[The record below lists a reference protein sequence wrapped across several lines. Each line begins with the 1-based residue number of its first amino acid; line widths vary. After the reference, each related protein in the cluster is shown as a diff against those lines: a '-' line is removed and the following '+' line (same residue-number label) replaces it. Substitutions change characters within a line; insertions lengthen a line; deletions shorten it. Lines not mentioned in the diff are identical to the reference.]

1 MSSDHLKS
9 VNRGAVA
16 KGHPSQ
22 NSPTKNPTTTAVLS
36 PVAPLFRRLDWL
48 TALVVFIFVLA
59 GYIYTLAPDLTLED
73 SGELAV
79 GSFYAG
85 VPHPPGY
92 PVWTLYTWL
101 FTVLVPISNIAYRV
115 ALSSAVSGAL
125 SCALLALIVSRGS
138 SMMLE
143 GITGMKQIEKRWED
157 GLCLV
162 AGFVAGCLLGFNGFM
177 WSQAVIVEVYV
188 FSVLSLM
195 LLLCALLRWMYA
207 PHQLRYLYLA
217 FFWFGIC
224 ITNHQTLIV
233 AAMGLE
239 VAILM
244 AAPRL
249 GRDLFIAN
257 TLIYIFG
264 LIAKSKGIIQSFDNN
279 PSLFFIFNAVGVGS
293 GLVALF
299 MIVKT
304 MDQFVAIFTD
314 LVDFKFQKLREAV
327 QPILIMGAMW
337 AVGAAFYFYMP
348 IASMTN
354 PPMNW
359 GYPRTE
365 EGFWHALTRG
375 QYDKTSP
382 TSDPYKL
389 VQQLAMY
396 VGGAVDEFTVVCLL
410 IALVPFMFLSRM
422 QNRERGWMIGLTA
435 IYIGLAFLLLILLN
449 PGVDRQAS
457 EQARVFFTASHVMI
471 AIWVGYG
478 ITLIGGLIATHYV
491 EVRRNIL
498 FGTAIAAAF
507 ALYSIFQN
515 KSLFFIDK
523 FTSYFL
529 FGLTLVALVLFLFG
543 RTKVPRFAIL
553 CLFALL
559 PLQSILAHWSA
570 NEQRG
575 HLFGNWFGHDMF
587 SPPFE
592 IYPEMPKSSIV
603 FGGTDP
609 GRFCPTYMIFC
620 ESFIPAEKR
629 RDPKFDRR
637 DCYLITQ
644 NALADG
650 TYLSYIRAHYNRS
663 AQNDPPFFVNFLRSS
678 TEEEQGRTNLLARLS
693 TPLDSFFT
701 RIGKDIEDRR
711 RREGVYPPKEILTP
725 TPEDSQ
731 IAFQQ
736 YIADAQRR
744 LQHDMQFPTEPKQI
758 RPGEDVR
765 VIDNKISVSGQVAVM
780 AINGL
785 LTKVIFDKNPDHEF
799 FVEESFALDWMF
811 PYLSPFGII
820 MKINRE
826 PLVEIT
832 QDMVKKDHDFW
843 AQYSDRLIGNW
854 MTYETSVQEICA
866 FAEKTYLHRDLTG
879 FKGDPK
885 FVRDDNAQKA
895 FSKLRSAQG
904 GLYFWRV
911 SNTKNVAEN
920 QRMLKEAEF
929 ALSQSF
935 AFCPFSPEAVYKY
948 VNLLVNLNRAG
959 DAELVART
967 CLMFDPES
975 QSIAQL
981 ADQLKGIRD
990 HQVGAQNAS
999 TQLAGLEQ
1007 QYQANPTNLE
1017 VVFKLASAYV
1027 QLKQTNQ
1034 ALKIFDQL
1042 VQMPTADARMLLSVA
1057 QAYSQLQHMPGLE
1070 MSLGRIVKI
1079 MPDNPEAWF
1088 DYARAQVMIN
1098 NPTEA
1103 LKSLGRAIS
1112 LSQVRLLTQPT
1123 AKNLLQEALAD
1134 PTFVNL
1140 RNLPEFK
1147 NLVTPQ

>member
-1 MSSDHLKS
+1 MSSDHLKTIQKGEVTKPS
-9 VNRGAVA
+9 PA
-16 KGHPSQ
+16 KGTSNKTAAPSVPHP
-22 NSPTKNPTTTAVLS
+22 
-36 PVAPLFRRLDWL
+36 PVAPLFRKLDWI
-48 TALVVFIFVLA
+48 TAAFVCFFVLI
-59 GYIYTLAPDLTLED
+59 GYVYTLAPDLTLED

-115 ALSSAVSGAL
+115 ALASAVSGAL
-125 SCALLALIVSRGS
+125 SCGLLALIVSRGS

-143 GITGMKQIEKRWED
+143 GIPGMKQIEKRWEN

-177 WSQAVIVEVYV
+177 WSQAVIVEVYP

-207 PHQLRYLYLA
+207 PHQLRHLYLA

-257 TLIYIFG
+257 TLIYILG
-264 LIAKSKGIIQSFDNN
+264 LVAKSKGIIQSFDNN
-279 PSLFFIFNAVGVGS
+279 PPLFFIFNAVGVGS
-293 GLVALF
+293 GLVALY
-299 MIVKT
+299 MILKT
-304 MDQFVAIFTD
+304 MDQFTAIFTD
-314 LVDFKFQKLREAV
+314 LVDFNFKKLREAL
-327 QPILIMGAMW
+327 QPILIMAAMW
-337 AVGAAFYFYMP
+337 FVGAAFYFYMP

-382 TSDPYKL
+382 TSDPFKL
-389 VQQLAMY
+389 FQQVAMY
-396 VGGAVDEFTVVCLL
+396 VGGAIDEFTVVCLL
-410 IALVPFMFLSRM
+410 IAIVPFMFLSRM
-422 QNRERGWMIGLTA
+422 QKRERDWMIGLTA

-449 PGVDRQAS
+449 PGTDLQAS

-491 EVRRNIL
+491 AVRRNIIL
-498 FGTAIAAAF
+498 GTAVASAF

-515 KSLFFIDK
+515 KSLFLIDK
-523 FTSYFL
+523 VNAYFL
-529 FGLTLVALVLFLFG
+529 FGLTLVALALFLVG

-559 PLQSILAHWSA
+559 PFQSILAHWSA

-575 HLFGNWFGHDMF
+575 HLFGYWFGHDMF
-587 SPPFE
+587 TPPFD
-592 IYPEMPKSSIV
+592 IYPEMPKSSII

-620 ESFIPAEKR
+620 ESFIPPEKR
-629 RDPKFDRR
+629 RDPAFDRR

-663 AQNDPPFFVNFLRSS
+663 AQNDPPFFVNFLRS
-678 TEEEQGRTNLLARLS
+678 TNEEEQGKTNLLAKLS
-693 TPLDSFFT
+693 QPLDTFFT
-701 RIGKDIEDRR
+701 KFGKDMEDRR
-711 RREGVYPPKEILTP
+711 RKEGVYPPKEINTP

-731 IAFQQ
+731 VAFQQ
-736 YIADAQRR
+736 YIGDAQRR
-744 LQHDMQFPTEPKQI
+744 LQHDMQFPNEPKQI

-765 VIDNKISVSGQVAVM
+765 VVDNKISVSGQVAVM

-826 PLVEIT
+826 PLAEMT
-832 QDMVKKDHDFW
+832 EDAVKKDHEFW
-843 AQYSDRLIGNW
+843 SRYSERLIGNW
-854 MTYETSVQEICA
+854 ITYDTTVKEICD
-866 FAEKTYLHRDLTG
+866 FAERTYLRRDLNG

-904 GLYFWRV
+904 GLYYWRV
-911 SNTKNVAEN
+911 SNSKNVGEN

-929 ALSQSF
+929 ALRQSF

-981 ADQLKGIRD
+981 AEQLKGIRD
-990 HQVGAQNAS
+990 HQVGVQSANSQVAE
-999 TQLAGLEQ
+999 LEK

-1017 VVFKLASAYV
+1017 HVFKLASAYV
-1027 QLKQTNQ
+1027 QLQKTNQ
-1034 ALKIFDQL
+1034 AVQIFDKL
-1042 VQMPTADARMLLSVA
+1042 VKMPGADARMLLSVA
-1057 QAYSQLQHMPGLE
+1057 QAYSQLQNMPGLE
-1070 MSLGRIVKI
+1070 EALGRIVAI
-1079 MPDNPEAWF
+1079 MPDNAEAWF
-1088 DYARAQVMIN
+1088 DYARSQVMVN
-1098 NPTEA
+1098 KPEA
-1103 LKSLGRAIS
+1103 ALVSLAKAVG
-1112 LSQVRLLTQPT
+1112 LSQTRLMTQPT
-1123 AKNLLQEALAD
+1123 AKNLLQEALTD

-1140 RNLPEFK
+1140 RNLPEFQTMVAPK
-1147 NLVTPQ
+1147 